1 MKYQFDAILSILIP
15 QVVALI
21 AEKEELNDIAA
32 INEFY
37 QSEVY
42 SVLSKEETKLWHY
55 SPMMLYTMYKD
66 EKETGV
72 LSFPEDQL

>member
-72 LSFPEDQL
+72 LSFPED